1 MFNLKSQ
8 NRKHTVRNT
17 KIALFVTLTVILL
30 SCTKDNIVAS
40 TDNGAWT
47 LGSTQYNIAATHR
60 SNPSGYFILTGN
72 DSQSPANTLNLY
84 FASIPTSSGEF
95 EVVQFNGGNVQ
106 LNSSQI
112 GIKVNIPSTGI
123 YSSTG
128 ISDNIT
134 WAASSPANVTV
145 QNGKIE
151 VKIPKMTTIIT
162 TSTYLDT
169 VFVQG
174 LIKE

>member
-1 MFNLKSQ
+1 M
-8 NRKHTVRNT
+8 RNI
-17 KIALFVTLTVILL
+17 KIASFVIVTFILL
-30 SCTKDNIVAS
+30 SCTKDNDVAS
-40 TDNGAWT
+40 ADNGTWT
-47 LGSTQYNIAATHR
+47 LESTQYNVVATHR
-60 SNPSGYFILTGN
+60 SNLAGYFILTGN

-84 FASIPTSSGEF
+84 FSSIPTSSGQF
-95 EVVQFNGGNVQ
+95 DVVQFTGNVQ
-106 LNSSQI
+106 LSSSQI

-134 WAASSPANVTV
+134 WSASSPANVSV

-151 VKIPKMTTIIT
+151 VIIPKMTTIII

>member
-1 MFNLKSQ
+1 
-8 NRKHTVRNT
+8 VRNI
-17 KIALFVTLTVILL
+17 KIAPFVTVIFILV
-30 SCTKDNIVAS
+30 SCTKGNNVAS
-40 TDNGAWT
+40 TDKGTWT
-47 LGSTQYNIAATHR
+47 LGSTQYNIVATHR
-60 SNPSGYFILTGN
+60 SNLPGYFILTGN
-72 DSQSPANTLNLY
+72 DPQSPANILYLY
-84 FASIPTSSGEF
+84 FASIPTSSGQF
-95 EVVQFNGGNVQ
+95 DVVQFNGNVQ
-106 LNSSQI
+106 LSSSQI

-134 WAASSPANVTV
+134 WSASSPANLTV

-151 VKIPKMTTIIT
+151 VKIPKMTTVII